1 MLNGV
6 DSSSLTI
13 KKAPPDNRYVLSSL
27 GWRSALAA
35 KTMKELGY
43 ENIAHLEP
51 GFTGWVD
58 AGESV
63 EEITSGGKWFN
74 TKQDIAASMDP
85 SSSGTDEQ

>member
-1 MLNGV
+1 
-6 DSSSLTI
+6 
-13 KKAPPDNRYVLSSL
+13 
-27 GWRSALAA
+27 
-35 KTMKELGY
+35 MKDLGY

-74 TKQDIAASMDP
+74 TKQDIATSLDP
-85 SSSGTDEQ
+85 FK